1 MGEADFKMNSVN
13 QVKNSLV
20 QLVIGSLRNWVLER
34 KEPFTISDIWLDPE
48 LSKDF
53 CVNEEMVR
61 AVRAALL
68 KLNCEVIGVA
78 GLGIEIFQAPKVI
91 KIDRD
96 LLVS

>member
-20 QLVIGSLRNWVLER
+20 QLVVGSLRNWVLER

>member
-20 QLVIGSLRNWVLER
+20 QLVVGSLRNWVLER
-34 KEPFTISDIWLDPE
+34 KEPFAISDIWLDPE

>member
-34 KEPFTISDIWLDPE
+34 KEPFTIIDIWLDPE

-68 KLNCEVIGVA
+68 KLNCEVIGLA

>member
-1 MGEADFKMNSVN
+1 MGEAAFKLDSVD
-13 QVKNSLV
+13 QVKNNLV
-20 QLVIGSLRNWVLER
+20 QLTIGKLRNWVFDRTEH
-34 KEPFTISDIWLDPE
+34 FTISDIYLDPE
-48 LSKDF
+48 MSKDF